1 MMDLIDRLD
10 DAISRMP
17 AELFEYNPLA
27 QIKPLLV
34 EARNTIA
41 RLNAIPSAGM
51 DGRGV
56 GKSIITRPP
65 ADGVGAGWP
74 AARTSARPR
83 ASSSGER

>member
-1 MMDLIDRLD
+1 MDLIDRLD

-41 RLNAIPSAGM
+41 RLNAIPREAHAQKL
-51 DGRGV
+51 RC
-56 GKSIITRPP
+56 
-65 ADGVGAGWP
+65 
-74 AARTSARPR
+74 
-83 ASSSGER
+83 